1 MAEVLGII
9 TGAAAVIE
17 QSISLFETIRK
28 AVDSYKDLP
37 DVIERYTKE
46 LNRVRELVGLIS
58 TEEALQ
64 TLAVG
69 AAAENVQDAG
79 EKLKARLK
87 LMRTHSEARKM
98 EKVMRAILSGPDH
111 ESKIDKIM
119 KELVEA
125 KIGLIANVVV
135 VNVGLSQGINKT
147 LQVNTATLTR
157 VNDLIHEKLG
167 GDAKSLKLA
176 ERVKGRAVDDK
187 GLVDLTSD
195 DIKFLVENK
204 PIVDISAS
212 AALYPKV
219 ESLRARK
226 VIKGNLSADSA
237 WMQNVPVTE
246 VDDWKDCDLFIIG
259 NTAEGNSVMMNH
271 PVPTAVLL
279 EMFRMYHP
287 NSIL

>member
-1 MAEVLGII
+1 
-9 TGAAAVIE
+9 VIE

-58 TEEALQ
+58 AEEALQ

-87 LMRTHSEARKM
+87 LMRTHSQAKKM

-176 ERVKGRAVDDK
+176 ERVKGRAVDGKMPTFTRYQLD
-187 GLVDLTSD
+187 
-195 DIKFLVENK
+195 
-204 PIVDISAS
+204 
-212 AALYPKV
+212 
-219 ESLRARK
+219 SLLITTR
-226 VIKGNLSADSA
+226 V
-237 WMQNVPVTE
+237 W
-246 VDDWKDCDLFIIG
+246 
-259 NTAEGNSVMMNH
+259 
-271 PVPTAVLL
+271 
-279 EMFRMYHP
+279 
-287 NSIL
+287 